1 LICGFLGLTFIYFSL
16 IEILFTKSIVLNIE
30 IFLYNNILYINNF

>member
-1 LICGFLGLTFIYFSL
+1 LTFIYFSL